1 MGKDGKAPVEV
12 RVTVDRKP
20 YYVNT
25 SVQVKPSQFVDGLV
39 VQHRQAKEMNELL
52 AQLMKRVIEEVTIC
66 NEKRKAIDVREIRR
80 KIWAAEEEKKGL
92 LEWMGEEIENLTLRD
107 GTIKHYTTMFTRL
120 KEYGGIQSWEDVT
133 TAKIYE
139 WDRWLRNLKR
149 SKTDKRK
156 IGKNTV
162 HNYHKDFKAMLAR
175 AVKLGMIDAN
185 PYDKLRGEFKRV
197 ESDTVSYLTD
207 GEREAFERLQPEDH
221 LLMMTRD
228 LFVFQLYTGMSYAD
242 TQEFDIGDYR
252 EVDGKW
258 TNIGQR
264 VKTGVPFVSRLLPP
278 AVEILQ
284 KYGMKTPKIC
294 NQVYNRMLKVL
305 GYQAGIKMTL
315 HSHVARHTFATWML
329 ANDAKIENVA
339 AVLGHTN
346 IRQTQRYA
354 KTLAKSVMSDFDNI
368 EQKLKTKTNEKD
380 FDSGHA
386 GSDSCG
392 M

>member
-20 YYVNT
+20 YYINT
-25 SVQVKPSQFVDGLV
+25 SVRVKPSQFVDGLV

-52 AQLMKRVIEEVTIC
+52 AQLMKRVVEEVTIC

-80 KIWAAEEEKKGL
+80 RIWAADEERKGL
-92 LEWMGEEIENLTLRD
+92 LEWMSEEIENLTLRD
-107 GTIKHYTTMFTRL
+107 GTIKHYATMFTRI
-120 KEYGGIQSWEDVT
+120 KEFGGMQSWEYVT

-175 AVKLGMIDAN
+175 AVKLGMMDAN
-185 PYDKLRGEFKRV
+185 PYDKLKGEFKRM
-197 ESDTVSYLTD
+197 ESETVSYLTD
-207 GEREAFERLQPEDH
+207 AEREAFERLQPEDH

-242 TQEFDIGDYR
+242 TQGFDINDYR

-258 TNIGQR
+258 VNIGQR

-305 GYQAGIKMTL
+305 GYQAGIKMPL

-354 KTLAKSVMSDFDNI
+354 KTLAKSVMSDFDNL
-368 EQKLKTKTNEKD
+368 EQKLKTKTDEKD

-386 GSDSCG
+386 CGDSCG